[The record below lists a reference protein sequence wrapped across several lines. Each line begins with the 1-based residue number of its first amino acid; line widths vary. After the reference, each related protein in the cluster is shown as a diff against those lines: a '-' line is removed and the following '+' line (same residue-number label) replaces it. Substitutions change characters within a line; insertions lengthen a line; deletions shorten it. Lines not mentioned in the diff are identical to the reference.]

1 MADQSMSTIGGE
13 DNGLLVARRRIV
25 AARSR
30 AEQPSDGG
38 STGRSDG
45 ND

>member
-1 MADQSMSTIGGE
+1 MPAKENTAG
-13 DNGLLVARRRIV
+13 GLLVAARKIT

-30 AEQPSDGG
+30 AEQESDGG

-45 ND
+45 NDG